1 MLKIFAHHS
10 SSLPL
15 HGSFFYFLIYY
26 NFIAFVLKILWRAR
40 NFLQLI
46 FITHHSL
53 MPCRYNETLQ
63 LSKVFMGRIAALR
76 YHREW
81 QALDARWRKWRGGWK
96 CMRDVKLRW
105 FIKKIFYVY
114 GIITRKQCLPSMST
128 RKLLHAI
135 FKRSI
140 IFFYVYGWYL
150 WHTMQTT
157 RRCHSENFFISH
169 SNNVIF
175 TGNMN
180 LCCIFLCYENCWP

>member
-15 HGSFFYFLIYY
+15 HGSFFYFLIYC

-53 MPCRYNETLQ
+53 MPCQYNETLQ

-81 QALDARWRKWRGGWK
+81 QALDARRWGKWRVGLK
-96 CMRDVKLRW
+96 MYVRCEAEMIHKKEYFMCMALS
-105 FIKKIFYVY
+105 
-114 GIITRKQCLPSMST
+114 LASMACQLANYSMPF
-128 RKLLHAI
+128 L
-135 FKRSI
+135 
-140 IFFYVYGWYL
+140 
-150 WHTMQTT
+150 
-157 RRCHSENFFISH
+157 
-169 SNNVIF
+169 NV
-175 TGNMN
+175 
-180 LCCIFLCYENCWP
+180 L